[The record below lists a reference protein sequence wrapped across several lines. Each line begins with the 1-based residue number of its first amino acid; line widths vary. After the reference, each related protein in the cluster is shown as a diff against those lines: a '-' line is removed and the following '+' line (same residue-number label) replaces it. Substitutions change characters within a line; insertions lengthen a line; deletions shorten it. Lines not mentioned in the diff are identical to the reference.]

1 METSGGAE
9 ERDRADLLAD
19 DVEHLGDASAAGG
32 AAAEDG
38 VGDARD
44 DAEGGRVGRRS
55 GRVVLRRADRR
66 PMLFVG
72 NRLESAPVEMPP
84 SLALTTARHGLVRWG
99 TLACDLSVF
108 IHFARTRGVVMTC
121 CSENQTSRTQ
131 RARPLRSRARTGHH
145 QKHRPPWQ
153 SPSTRGRRAASGM
166 GLGLLARR
174 TLATPWAQAP
184 PFSHRRRSF
193 RPRRTRT

>member
-1 METSGGAE
+1 MPISWQMMLSTSAM
-9 ERDRADLLAD
+9 RARREAPPP
-19 DVEHLGDASAAGG
+19 
-32 AAAEDG
+32 DG

-44 DAEGGRVGRRS
+44 DAEGGRVGRGS
-55 GRVVLRRADRR
+55 GRVVLRRADGLPADACCRQQ
-66 PMLFVG
+66 VG
-72 NRLESAPVEMPP
+72 ERASRDAPEPCTDDGTP
-84 SLALTTARHGLVRWG
+84 RASREACEAAREVRWG

-108 IHFARTRGVVMTC
+108 IHFARTRGVVRTC

-145 QKHRPPWQ
+145 QKHRPPMAV
-153 SPSTRGRRAASGM
+153 PVDARAASGM
-166 GLGLLARR
+166 GLGPLALR

>member
-19 DVEHLGDASAAGG
+19 DVEHHGDASAAGG

-44 DAEGGRVGRRS
+44 DAEGGRVGRRG

-84 SLALTTARHGLVRWG
+84 SLALTTARHGLRVR
-99 TLACDLSVF
+99 
-108 IHFARTRGVVMTC
+108 
-121 CSENQTSRTQ
+121 
-131 RARPLRSRARTGHH
+131 RARPRAKYGGEPLRVICRYSSILRV
-145 QKHRPPWQ
+145 
-153 SPSTRGRRAASGM
+153 
-166 GLGLLARR
+166 LVVL
-174 TLATPWAQAP
+174 
-184 PFSHRRRSF
+184 
-193 RPRRTRT
+193 

>member
-19 DVEHLGDASAAGG
+19 DVEPLGDASAAGAPPPKTESATLETTLKEG
-32 AAAEDG
+32 AL
-38 VGDARD
+38 DAGAGGSCC
-44 DAEGGRVGRRS
+44 DAPS
-55 GRVVLRRADRR
+55 R
-66 PMLFVG
+66 PMLAVG

-108 IHFARTRGVVMTC
+108 IHFARTRGVVRTC

-145 QKHRPPWQ
+145 QKHRPPMAV
-153 SPSTRGRRAASGM
+153 PVDARAASGM

>member
-19 DVEHLGDASAAGG
+19 DVEHLGDASAAG
-32 AAAEDG
+32 A
-38 VGDARD
+38 
-44 DAEGGRVGRRS
+44 
-55 GRVVLRRADRR
+55 
-66 PMLFVG
+66 PPPKT
-72 NRLESAPVEMPP
+72 ESATLETT
-84 SLALTTARHGLVRWG
+84 LKEGALDGGAGGSCCDAPTAGRCLLSATGWRARQSRCPRALRTDDGSPRASREACEAAREVRWG

-108 IHFARTRGVVMTC
+108 IHFAHTRGVVRTC

-153 SPSTRGRRAASGM
+153 SPSTRGRRVGWGSACL
-166 GLGLLARR
+166 LGAR
-174 TLATPWAQAP
+174 
-184 PFSHRRRSF
+184 
-193 RPRRTRT
+193 